1 MSFLLP
7 LSVLLL
13 CVICECVFIAGR
25 RRREGGDGRVEVAD
39 KMIESRISAE
49 WPASG
54 EQRLALDSEIS
65 EDATDIG
72 SLISAVRSHALDL
85 RGEHAR
91 SVSSLSVNFDLL
103 NARLSTVEP
112 LLTRLRNSASQSE
125 ASAAALALS
134 NDDLMRKLSEA
145 ERELAI
151 YRPEASRLAEDLR
164 TARAK
169 LMEIERGFAALE
181 AEHANMQAERNDL
194 SQKTA
199 SAEIARERAIEEKNV
214 LLENLKQHDFT
225 IQSLLREAAH
235 LKSEAVQMAGDL
247 ERAEGEAKSLADKYA
262 AELEANSRGRD
273 DLQSIQRQFEQF
285 RDENKA
291 KDQQSTERETFLME
305 SLSTKE
311 KQLYESEIKRAALTS
326 KNAFLERAN
335 QRLREDSRRHID
347 HMGNLEASNQKML
360 ESLSRASSAE
370 EDKGGANDEPSASDR
385 SPVKLRAL
393 ADGQT
398 SNSGPPKAASSDQ
411 SK

>member
-1 MSFLLP
+1 MNFLLP

-13 CVICECVFIAGR
+13 CVSFEYVLIAGR
-25 RRREGGDGRVEVAD
+25 RRREFGDGRADVAD
-39 KMIESRISAE
+39 KMIESRISTE
-49 WPASG
+49 WSASG
-54 EQRLALDSEIS
+54 GQRLALDSDIS

-72 SLISAVRSHALDL
+72 SLISAVRSHALEL

-103 NARLSTVEP
+103 NTRLSTVEP

-134 NDDLMRKLSEA
+134 NDDFRRRLSEA

-151 YRPEASRLAEDLR
+151 YRPEAGKLAEDLR
-164 TARAK
+164 TARTK
-169 LMEIERGFAALE
+169 LTEIERGFAALE

-285 RDENKA
+285 RNENKA
-291 KDQQSTERETFLME
+291 KDQQSAERETFLME

-311 KQLYESEIKRAALTS
+311 KQLYESEIKRSAFES
-326 KNAFLERAN
+326 KIAFLERAN
-335 QRLREDSRRHID
+335 QRLRDDSRRHID
-347 HMGNLEASNQKML
+347 HMGNLEVSNQKLL
-360 ESLSRASSAE
+360 ESLSQASIA
-370 EDKGGANDEPSASDR
+370 EDKRGPNDEPSATNNR
-385 SPVKLRAL
+385 SFVKLRAV
-393 ADGQT
+393 ADR
-398 SNSGPPKAASSDQ
+398 SSSGAPKAASDQ
-411 SK
+411 PK